1 MNSLITRL
9 AVCFVAAFTVVAL
22 MASTSDAATP
32 KQKATKLLQGKR
44 FSTYIGGNYTNSGID
59 RTVDLCPG
67 GGFLYQ
73 STFTFTSDVTDYT
86 DSSGYS
92 QETVRGSWRVVKA
105 RVGRTGGWAKVRW
118 VSETGQRGSLTIVA
132 NSRGVYVAG
141 NPVEVTRSPVC

>member
-9 AVCFVAAFTVVAL
+9 AVCFVAAFAVVAL

-44 FSTYIGGNYTNSGID
+44 FSTYIGGNYTSSGID

-92 QETVRGSWRVVKA
+92 QETVRGSWKVAKA
-105 RVGRTGGWAKVRW
+105 RVGRSSGWAKVRW
-118 VSETGQRGSLTIVA
+118 VSETGERGSLKIIA
-132 NSRGVYVAG
+132 NTRGVYVAG
-141 NPVEVTRSPVC
+141 YPVEVTRSPVC